1 MDETIDWTGDTEVA
15 ADAHRV
21 AQKAKA
27 VEFANLYSLFVDD
40 ERGRQLLAHWVK
52 TIEDRD
58 VPPAASLQEY
68 AYFEGRRAFVRGIQ
82 RQIEL
87 STQG

>member
-1 MDETIDWTGDTEVA
+1 MSDIDWTGDTDA
-15 ADAHRV
+15 AVDAHRTE
-21 AQKAKA
+21 QKTKA
-27 VEFANLYSLFVDD
+27 VEFANLYSVFIDD

-52 TIEDRD
+52 TIEDKD
-58 VPPAASLQEY
+58 VPPSASLQEF
-68 AYFEGRRAFVRGIQ
+68 AHHEGRRAFVRGIQ